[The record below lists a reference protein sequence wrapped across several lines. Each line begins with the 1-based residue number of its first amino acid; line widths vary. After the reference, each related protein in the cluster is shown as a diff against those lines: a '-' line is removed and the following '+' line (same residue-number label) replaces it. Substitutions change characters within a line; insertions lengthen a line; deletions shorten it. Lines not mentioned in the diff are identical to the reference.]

1 MRLLKQSTRVIIFQ
15 TKEGGRKKMKHA
27 LSVFSFMLCV
37 FLALMPANSVA
48 QDDVESFYSY
58 GEVLSVMQDQVMIR
72 EFDYA
77 TGEEKDVVY
86 FISSATTFD
95 MIESADQIKPGDLI
109 DVEFVVSE
117 DGRNIASE
125 IFVDNIEDFEQ
136 EEIMD

>member
-1 MRLLKQSTRVIIFQ
+1 MK
-15 TKEGGRKKMKHA
+15 GGRKKMKHV

-37 FLALMPANSVA
+37 CLAFMPVNSSA

-77 TGEEKDVVY
+77 TGEEKDAVY

-95 MIESADQIKPGDLI
+95 MVESVDQIKPGDLV

-117 DGRNIASE
+117 DGRNIARE
-125 IFVDNIEDFEQ
+125 IFVDNIEDYEQ
-136 EEIMD
+136 EETID